1 MNTLRY
7 IAVPI
12 LACASW
18 LSGQSGSGLSS
29 LNEDRAKNEASVWR
43 QETLA
48 QDHEEAFIQLWDELR
63 NSDEPESVLQAFSFT
78 RIKLGDLPDP
88 IALDH
93 GIESRTMGPANRA
106 ISWQQ
111 WSDWLED
118 LKTAG
123 FTLYQSEW
131 HHKQFVENPTE
142 QEQNQSIFSFSL
154 HVEHRASALRLTADG
169 RIKVWWKKNKSAAGI
184 FVPDTI
190 EVTELEF
197 LQRKGP
203 PLFQRLGVI
212 DIPPKQRG
220 PVLAY
225 DLNGDGYS
233 EILLPATNQIAW
245 NLPGDEYRLD
255 PLNLTSIAK
264 CRSAVLGDFD
274 GDGTTDLIIDGA
286 VNEKAF
292 SSPREGMFIFK
303 GSATGSFETAPLPLL
318 IAPLFRVQSDTTLT
332 AGDTD
337 GDGDLDLWLG
347 QYKEPYRGGNMPDPF
362 FDANDGHPSYLLIND
377 GDGVHFQ
384 ERTREL
390 GIAEKQFRRV
400 YSNSFFDY
408 DNDND
413 LDLLVVSDF
422 SGVDLYRNN
431 GNGRFED
438 ITADAIDVRTLFGM
452 AHAFADFNYD
462 GLLDFYAIG
471 MSSTTANRLHLLGA
485 KREEFAEI
493 TEYRLPM
500 AYGNR
505 LYISQENGSFKQPAY
520 ADQVARTGW
529 SWGVATVDFDN
540 DGDFDLYVA
549 NGHDSNT
556 TARDYCSS
564 FWTDDIYRGSSL
576 ENPLMADYFGGKLDF
591 KEEQGISWNGFEH
604 NFLFM
609 PMPDGQIRNVSFLAG
624 VALEHD
630 SRMVVADDVNLDG
643 KMDLI
648 IDSSPPDWNPSTEGN
663 SVEVYLNQIP
673 TTGNFVGVRLRDAA
687 GAPLTTGARIVV
699 AYGERIQA
707 AAIVNGDSFES
718 QQAATR
724 LFGLGDNETVDY
736 IEVTWMDGS
745 QRRIKNPAV
754 NQYHLV
760 DFLPDN

>member
-1 MNTLRY
+1 MKPQPHLIAFLLTCSTL
-7 IAVPI
+7 
-12 LACASW
+12 
-18 LSGQSGSGLSS
+18 LSS
-29 LNEDRAKNEASVWR
+29 AFGSDLLSLIKDRKEKEASIWR

-48 QDHEEAFIQLWDELR
+48 QDYEEAFIRLWDELR
-63 NSDEPESVLQAFSFT
+63 SSDEPESVLQAFNFSS
-78 RIKLGDLPDP
+78 IKLGDLSDP
-88 IALDH
+88 TPLDH
-93 GIESRTMGPANRA
+93 GIESRTMGTANRA
-106 ISWQQ
+106 VTWQQ
-111 WSDWLED
+111 WSNWLGG

-142 QEQNQSIFSFSL
+142 QNQSVFSFSL
-154 HVEHRASALRLTADG
+154 HVEHRASALKLTADG

-190 EVTELEF
+190 EVTELE
-197 LQRKGP
+197 LLRRKGP

-212 DIPPKQRG
+212 DIPPMQRG

-225 DLNGDGYS
+225 DLNADGYS

-245 NLPGDEYRLD
+245 NLQGEGYRLD
-255 PLNLTSIAK
+255 PLNLTRIEK

-274 GDGTTDLIIDGA
+274 GDGNTDLIIDGT
-286 VNEKAF
+286 VNQKAF
-292 SSPREGMFIFK
+292 PSSREGMFIFK
-303 GSATGSFETAPLPLL
+303 GSATGSFETAPLPLM
-318 IAPLFRVQSDTTLT
+318 ITPLFRTQSDTTLT

-347 QYKEPYRGGNMPDPF
+347 QYKEPYRGGNMPTPF

-422 SGVDLYRNN
+422 SGVDLYRND
-431 GNGRFED
+431 GSGVFED

-452 AHAFADFNYD
+452 AHSFADFNYD

-485 KREEFAEI
+485 KREDFAAI
-493 TEYRLPM
+493 TENRLPM

-505 LYISQENGSFKQPAY
+505 LYIKQENGSFKQPPY

-540 DGDFDLYVA
+540 DGDFDFYVA

-564 FWTDDIYRGSSL
+564 FWTDDIYRGSSQ
-576 ENPLMADYFGGKLDF
+576 ENPILADYFGGKLNF
-591 KEEQGISWNGFEH
+591 KEKQGISWNGFEH

-609 PMPDGQIRNVSFLAG
+609 PMPDGRARNVSFLAG
-624 VALEHD
+624 IALEHD

-648 IDSSPPDWNPSTEGN
+648 IDSSPPNWNPSKDGN
-663 SVEVYLNQIP
+663 SVEVYLNTIP
-673 TTGNFVGVRLRDAA
+673 RTGNFLGVKLRDNS

-699 AYGERIQA
+699 AYRERIQT
-707 AAIVNGDSFES
+707 AAIVNGDSYES

-724 LFGLGDNETVDY
+724 LFGLGKNKTVDY
-736 IEVTWMDGS
+736 IEVTWMNGS
-745 QRRIKNPAV
+745 KKRIENPAV
-754 NQYHLV
+754 NQYHLIE
-760 DFLPDN
+760 FQE